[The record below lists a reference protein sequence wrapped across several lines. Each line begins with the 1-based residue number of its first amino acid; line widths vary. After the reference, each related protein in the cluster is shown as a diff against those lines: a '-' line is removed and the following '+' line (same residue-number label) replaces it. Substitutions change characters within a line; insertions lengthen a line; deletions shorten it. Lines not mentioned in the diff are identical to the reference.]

1 MKIDYS
7 TVPVDYMAGA
17 VQRYVEQGLEPGG
30 FMQALLTNHL
40 FDAVRR
46 ADGLNI
52 AHIPQWVVWI
62 ETHLPLACYGSRDR
76 YQAWMDGFR
85 TPDETIPSSD
95 DHAGCDRGECS
106 IEIDTAGDRFCR
118 VCGLG
123 WGEED

>member
-1 MKIDYS
+1 MMKIDYS

-17 VQRYVEQGLEPGG
+17 VQRYVENGLEPGG
-30 FMQALLTNHL
+30 FMTALLTNHL
-40 FDAVRR
+40 FDAVKR

-62 ETHLPLACYGSRDR
+62 ETNLPFACYGSRDK
-76 YQAWMDGFR
+76 YQAWIGQLVPKEEPVAEDR
-85 TPDETIPSSD
+85 V
-95 DHAGCDRGECS
+95 GCDQGVCTF
-106 IEIDTAGDRFCR
+106 EIDTDGTRFCR